1 MAARRAVAAIDAC
14 PGTILPFPGGVVRSG
29 SKVGSRYEGLRG
41 STNEAFCPSLL
52 GRVPTEL
59 AAGTACALEI
69 VIDGSDEAT
78 VAAAMAAGMRAAA
91 GPELLAISA
100 GNYGGKLGKF
110 HFHLRH
116 VLADS

>member
-1 MAARRAVAAIDAC
+1 M
-14 PGTILPFPGGVVRSG
+14 
-29 SKVGSRYEGLRG
+29 
-41 STNEAFCPSLL
+41 
-52 GRVPTEL
+52 PTEL

-116 VLADS
+116 VLANS